1 MRHFKNLMY
10 FFVPA
15 AFCINP
21 ELSPATN
28 VSLRYV
34 PTPVL
39 ITPINKIPVVKE
51 HVNPCFIANN
61 LDVYIVPDCL

>member
-1 MRHFKNLMY
+1 MRQYRYLMY
-10 FFVPA
+10 FFVPTV
-15 AFCINP
+15 FCLSP

-34 PTPVL
+34 PTPVN
-39 ITPINKIPVVKE
+39 ITRINKMPVVKE